1 MDHRE
6 TQFQFQEF
14 WTRVEKKWKKL
25 INNSVEFQVSN
36 TGPTTASFVYFR
48 SFQVKFYRKT
58 WIVVVQGEHA
68 DHLSSTTAQILLN
81 RQASTM
87 VNYNSRVV

>member
-36 TGPTTASFVYFR
+36 NGPTTASFVYFR
-48 SFQVKFYRKT
+48 SNQVQFYRK
-58 WIVVVQGEHA
+58 IVFGRIRTRIVSVQGEHA
-68 DHLSSTTAQILLN
+68 DHLSTTTAQIL
-81 RQASTM
+81 
-87 VNYNSRVV
+87 